1 MSKFNLLKMKK
12 SIFILLLTGFSCV
25 LLACRNDNEKP
36 SKIIN
41 SKPVYSYEEKLKS
54 EITEIR
60 SFLGKTPKYNSD
72 IAFFL
77 DMKIES
83 GRNRFFIYDLKNSKL
98 VSKGLVGHG
107 SGSETGI
114 PGQLQFSNTK
124 NSNCSSLGK
133 YAIGGSYSGR
143 FGKAYKLYGLD
154 KTNSNAFDRNVVLHK
169 YIDVPFEEQSYPIC
183 NSLGCPMVNEK
194 FFAVLEKTI
203 DNSKKKIILVMY
215 Y

>member
-1 MSKFNLLKMKK
+1 MKK
-12 SIFILLLTGFSCV
+12 NIFILFLSGVFCV
-25 LLACRNDNEKP
+25 SLACHNKEKP
-36 SKIIN
+36 STAAN

-60 SFLGKTPKYNSD
+60 RFLGKSAKYNSD
-72 IAFFL
+72 VAFFL
-77 DMKIES
+77 DMRIES
-83 GRNRFFIYDLKNSKL
+83 GKNRFFIYDLKHNKL
-98 VSKGLVGHG
+98 INKGLVGHG

-114 PGQLQFSNTK
+114 PGKLQFSNVK
-124 NSNCSSLGK
+124 NSNSSSLGK

-169 YIDVPFEEQSYPIC
+169 YADVPFEEQIKPIC

-194 FFAVLEKTI
+194 FFEVIEKTI
-203 DNSKKKIILVMY
+203 DASKKKIILVMY

>member
-1 MSKFNLLKMKK
+1 MSGVFCL
-12 SIFILLLTGFSCV
+12 SS
-25 LLACRNDNEKP
+25 ACHNKEKP
-36 SKIIN
+36 STAVN

-60 SFLGKTPKYNSD
+60 RFLGKSAKYNSD
-72 IAFFL
+72 VAFFL
-77 DMKIES
+77 DMRIES
-83 GRNRFFIYDLKNSKL
+83 GKNRFFIYDLKHNKL
-98 VSKGLVGHG
+98 INKGLVGHG

-114 PGQLQFSNTK
+114 PGKLQFSNVM
-124 NSNCSSLGK
+124 NSNSSSLGK
-133 YAIGGSYSGR
+133 YAIGSSYSGR

-169 YIDVPFEEQSYPIC
+169 YADVPFEEQIKPIC

-194 FFAVLEKTI
+194 FFGVIEKTI
-203 DNSKKKIILVMY
+203 DTSKKKIILVMY

>member
-1 MSKFNLLKMKK
+1 MKK
-12 SIFILLLTGFSCV
+12 KICFLLSFAIFGVSF
-25 LLACRNDNEKP
+25 ACRNNEEKP
-36 SKIIN
+36 EINKN

-54 EITEIR
+54 EAAEIR
-60 SFLGKTPKYNSD
+60 RFLGKSTKYNSN

-83 GRNRFFIYDLKNSKL
+83 GKNRFFIYDLKHNKL
-98 VSKGLVGHG
+98 LDKGLVGHG
-107 SGSETGI
+107 SGSETGTY
-114 PGQLQFSNTK
+114 GKLKFSNVN

-133 YAIGGSYSGR
+133 YAIGSSYSGR

-154 KTNSNAFDRNVVLHK
+154 TTNSNAFDRNIVLHK
-169 YIDVPFEEQSYPIC
+169 YKDVPFEEQLNPIC

-194 FFAVLEKTI
+194 FFEVIEKKI

>member
-1 MSKFNLLKMKK
+1 MTKNV
-12 SIFILLLTGFSCV
+12 FILLLIGIFSV
-25 LLACRNDNEKP
+25 SFACRNNNAK
-36 SKIIN
+36 SLKTIK
-41 SKPVYSYEEKLKS
+41 SKPVYSYEEKLKR

-60 SFLGKTPKYNSD
+60 RFFGESSKYNSD
-72 IAFFL
+72 VAFFL

-83 GRNRFFIYDLKNSKL
+83 GKNRFFIYDLKSNRITG
-98 VSKGLVGHG
+98 KGLVAHG

-114 PGQLQFSNTK
+114 PGKLAFSNVK
-124 NSNCSSLGK
+124 NSNSSSLGK

-154 KTNSNAFDRNVVLHK
+154 VTNSNAFDRNIVLHQ
-169 YIDVPFEEQSYPIC
+169 YVAVPFEEQPYPIC

-194 FFAVLEKTI
+194 FFGVIEKLI
-203 DNSKKKIILVMY
+203 DNSKKKIILVIY

>member
-1 MSKFNLLKMKK
+1 MKNN
-12 SIFILLLTGFSCV
+12 SCILLLIGIFGLSF
-25 LLACRNDNEKP
+25 ACRNNNEEP
-36 SKIIN
+36 LIN
-41 SKPVYSYEEKLKS
+41 CSSKPVFSYEEKLKS

-60 SFLGKTPKYNSD
+60 RFLGKSPKYNSD

-83 GRNRFFIYDLKNSKL
+83 GKSRFFIYDLKHSKL
-98 VSKGLVGHG
+98 LNKGLVGHG

-114 PGQLQFSNTK
+114 LGKLKFSNVK

-133 YAIGGSYSGR
+133 YAVGGSYSGR

-154 KTNSNAFDRNVVLHK
+154 ETNSNAFDRNIVLHK
-169 YIDVPFEEQSYPIC
+169 YYDVPFEEQPDPIC

-194 FFAVLEKTI
+194 FFGVMEKLI

>member
-1 MSKFNLLKMKK
+1 MKK
-12 SIFILLLTGFSCV
+12 KIFLLLLSSIFGLSF
-25 LLACRNDNEKP
+25 ACMNKKKESISIKYT
-36 SKIIN
+36 
-41 SKPVYSYEEKLKS
+41 KPVYSYEEKLKS

-72 IAFFL
+72 VVFFL

-83 GRNRFFIYDLKNSKL
+83 RKNRFFIYDLKHNKL
-98 VSKGLVGHG
+98 LDKGLVGHG
-107 SGSETGI
+107 SGSETGT
-114 PGQLQFSNTK
+114 PGKLKFSNVK

-154 KTNSNAFDRNVVLHK
+154 QTNSNAFDRNIVLHK
-169 YIDVPFEEQSYPIC
+169 YIDVPFDEQINPIC

-194 FFAVLEKTI
+194 FFRIIEKKI
-203 DNSKKKIILVMY
+203 DNSKKKIILVIY

>member
-1 MSKFNLLKMKK
+1 MKK
-12 SIFILLLTGFSCV
+12 YILLL
-25 LLACRNDNEKP
+25 LLVGIFGLSFACRNKSEN
-36 SKIIN
+36 SLIIN
-41 SKPVYSYEEKLKS
+41 SEPAYSYEGKLKS

-60 SFLGKTPKYNSD
+60 RFLGKSPKYNSD
-72 IAFFL
+72 VAFFL

-83 GRNRFFIYDLKNSKL
+83 GKSRFFIYDLKKDKL
-98 VSKGLVGHG
+98 LDKGLVGHG

-114 PGQLQFSNTK
+114 LGKLKFSNVK

-154 KTNSNAFDRNVVLHK
+154 ETNSNAFDRNIVLHK
-169 YIDVPFEEQSYPIC
+169 YSDIPFEEQENPIC

-194 FFAVLEKTI
+194 FFGAIEKLI
-203 DNSKKKIILVMY
+203 DNSKKKIILVIY

>member
-1 MSKFNLLKMKK
+1 MKK
-12 SIFILLLTGFSCV
+12 KMVLLLLFSIFGVSF
-25 LLACRNDNEKP
+25 ACMNKKEESTPIN
-36 SKIIN
+36 N

-60 SFLGKTPKYNSD
+60 SFLGKTSKYNSD
-72 IAFFL
+72 VAFFL

-83 GRNRFFIYDLKNSKL
+83 GKNRFFIYDLKHNKIL
-98 VSKGLVGHG
+98 DKGLVGHG

-114 PGQLQFSNTK
+114 YGKLKFSNTK

-154 KTNSNAFDRNVVLHK
+154 NTNSNAFDRNIVLHK
-169 YIDVPFEEQSYPIC
+169 YSDVPFEEQLNPIC

-194 FFAVLEKTI
+194 FFRIIEKKI
-203 DNSKKKIILVMY
+203 DNSKKKIILVIY

>member
-1 MSKFNLLKMKK
+1 MKK
-12 SIFILLLTGFSCV
+12 KMSFLLSLTILFAGS
-25 LLACRNDNEKP
+25 ACRNKEEKP
-36 SKIIN
+36 EIIKN

-54 EITEIR
+54 EITDIR
-60 SFLGKTPKYNSD
+60 SFLGKSPKYNSD
-72 IAFFL
+72 IVFFL

-83 GRNRFFIYDLKNSKL
+83 GRNRFFVYDLKHNKIL
-98 VSKGLVGHG
+98 DKGLVGHG

-114 PGQLQFSNTK
+114 YGKLKFSNAK

-133 YAIGGSYSGR
+133 YAIGDSYSGR

-154 KTNSNAFDRNVVLHK
+154 KTNSNALDRNIVLHK
-169 YIDVPFEEQSYPIC
+169 YAAVPFEEQFDPIC

-194 FFAVLEKTI
+194 FFGVIEKLI
-203 DNSKKKIILVMY
+203 DNSKKKIVLVIY

>member
-1 MSKFNLLKMKK
+1 MKNKIFLLLLC
-12 SIFILLLTGFSCV
+12 SIFGLSF
-25 LLACRNDNEKP
+25 ACMNKKEESISIK
-36 SKIIN
+36 N
-41 SKPVYSYEEKLKS
+41 SKLVYSYEEKLKS

-72 IAFFL
+72 VVFFL

-83 GRNRFFIYDLKNSKL
+83 GKNRFFIYDLKHNKIL
-98 VSKGLVGHG
+98 HKGLVGHG
-107 SGSETGI
+107 FGSETGTY
-114 PGQLQFSNTK
+114 GKLKFSNVK

-154 KTNSNAFDRNVVLHK
+154 KTNSNAFDRNIVLHK
-169 YIDVPFEEQSYPIC
+169 YVDVPFEEQINPIC

-194 FFAVLEKTI
+194 FFGVIEKKI

>member
-1 MSKFNLLKMKK
+1 MKTR
-12 SIFILLLTGFSCV
+12 ILFLFFTAIPLIGLSCE
-25 LLACRNDNEKP
+25 NKKEKTI
-36 SKIIN
+36 KTKT
-41 SKPVYSYEEKLKS
+41 SKPIYSYEEKLKS

-60 SFLGKTPKYNSD
+60 SFLGKSPKYNSD
-72 IAFFL
+72 VALFL

-83 GRNRFFIYDLKNSKL
+83 GRNRFFVYDLKNNKL
-98 VSKGLVGHG
+98 LNKGLVGHG

-114 PGQLQFSNTK
+114 QGELKFSNIK

-133 YAIGGSYSGR
+133 YAIGGSYMGA

-154 KTNSNAFDRNVVLHK
+154 KTNSNAFDRNIVLHK
-169 YIDVPFEEQSYPIC
+169 YSEIPFDEQPYPIC

-194 FFAVLEKTI
+194 FFGVLEKLI
-203 DNSKKKIILVMY
+203 DHSKKKIILVMY

>member
-1 MSKFNLLKMKK
+1 MKK
-12 SIFILLLTGFSCV
+12 NLFILLLTGFSFV
-25 LLACRNDNEKP
+25 ILACRNNNEKP
-36 SKIIN
+36 SKITN

-54 EITEIR
+54 EVTEMR
-60 SFLGKTPKYNSD
+60 SFLGKTSKYNSD
-72 IAFFL
+72 VAFFL

-83 GRNRFFIYDLKNSKL
+83 GKNRFFIYDLKHHKL
-98 VSKGLVGHG
+98 IDKGLVGHG

-114 PGQLQFSNTK
+114 EGKLRFSNTK
-124 NSNCSSLGK
+124 GSNCSSLGK
-133 YAIGGSYSGR
+133 YAIGSSYSGR

-169 YIDVPFEEQSYPIC
+169 YEDIPFEEQLYPIC
-183 NSLGCPMVNEK
+183 NSLGCPMVNEN
-194 FFAVLEKTI
+194 FFNVLERTI